1 MRTNIDI
8 DNNLLEQAFALSN
21 VRTKKEL
28 IHEAL
33 REFIKLKCRKDL
45 TELAGFI
52 EFEQNFDYKNLR
64 KTRK

>member
-8 DNNLLEQAFALSN
+8 DNDLLEQAFALSN

-33 REFIKLKCRKDL
+33 KEFIKLKRRKDL

-52 EFEQNFDYKNLR
+52 EFERNFDHKNLR